1 MAGTLLCSGL
11 ELPIDFGR
19 MMNLRGQTAILT
31 GASGGLGNFIAP
43 AMARAGMNLVLVAF
57 PGEGLHEVCSAVS
70 KEGVKAISL
79 NLDLRDAEQRRRVV
93 STTLEEFG
101 RVDVLVNNA
110 GLEASAVYHELSE
123 GQIND
128 ILTVNLEAPMML
140 TRAVIP
146 EMLRQGHGHIVNM
159 SSLAGKFGP
168 GYQEAYT
175 ATKAALTAFT
185 FSLRGTYRR
194 TGVSASVV
202 CPGFVEAGIY
212 ERMKKQIGRPAPG
225 LLGAGV
231 CSPGRVA
238 RAVIRAIER
247 DLPEIIVSRLPVRP
261 LLALYP
267 LSPSLGAWITDKIL
281 GAHDFFRT
289 VAEAQKERPK

>member
-1 MAGTLLCSGL
+1 
-11 ELPIDFGR
+11 
-19 MMNLRGQTAILT
+19 
-31 GASGGLGNFIAP
+31 
-43 AMARAGMNLVLVAF
+43 MNLVLVAF
-57 PGEGLHEVCSAVS
+57 PGEGLQEVCSAVT
-70 KEGVKAISL
+70 KEGVKAITL
-79 NLDLRDAEQRRRVV
+79 NLDLRDAEQRRQMV
-93 STTLEEFG
+93 STTLKEFG
-101 RVDVLVNNA
+101 GVDVLVNNA
-110 GLEASAVYHELSE
+110 GVEASAAYHDLSE
-123 GQIND
+123 GQIKD

-140 TRAVIP
+140 TRSVLP
-146 EMLRQGHGHIVNM
+146 TMLRQGHGHIGNM

-168 GYQEAYT
+168 GFQEAYS

-185 FSLRGTYRR
+185 FSLRGTYRG

-202 CPGFVEAGIY
+202 CPGFVQAGIY

-231 CSPGRVA
+231 CSPERVA
-238 RAVIRAIER
+238 QAVVRAIER

-289 VAEAQKERPK
+289 VAEAQRKNPE

>member
-1 MAGTLLCSGL
+1 
-11 ELPIDFGR
+11 
-19 MMNLRGQTAILT
+19 
-31 GASGGLGNFIAP
+31 
-43 AMARAGMNLVLVAF
+43 MNLVLVAF
-57 PGEGLHEVCSAVS
+57 PGEGLLEVCSAVT
-70 KEGVKAISL
+70 KEGVKAIAL
-79 NLDLRDAEQRRRVV
+79 DFDLRDAQQRQRVV
-93 STTLEEFG
+93 STTLKEFG

-110 GLEASAVYHELSE
+110 GLEASAFYHELSE
-123 GQIND
+123 EQIKD
-128 ILTVNLEAPMML
+128 ILTVNLEAPMLL
-140 TRAVIP
+140 TRAVLP
-146 EMLRQGHGHIVNM
+146 GMLRQGHGHIVNM

-168 GYQEAYT
+168 GFQEAYT

-185 FSLRGTYRR
+185 FSLRGTYRK

-231 CSPGRVA
+231 CSPEHVA
-238 RAVIRAIER
+238 QAVVRAIER

-289 VAEAQKERPK
+289 VAEAQRRNHK

>member
-1 MAGTLLCSGL
+1 M
-11 ELPIDFGR
+11 R
-19 MMNLRGQTAILT
+19 NLRGQTAILT

-57 PGEGLHEVCSAVS
+57 PGEGLHEVCSAVT
-70 KEGVKAISL
+70 KEGVKAMPLS
-79 NLDLRDAEQRRRVV
+79 LDLRDAEQRRRLV
-93 STTLEEFG
+93 STTLKEFG
-101 RVDVLVNNA
+101 GVDVLVNNA
-110 GLEASAVYHELSE
+110 GVEACAAYHDLSE
-123 GQIND
+123 GQIKD
-128 ILTVNLEAPMML
+128 ILAVNLEAPMML
-140 TRAVIP
+140 TRAVLP

-168 GYQEAYT
+168 GYQEAYA
-175 ATKAALTAFT
+175 ATKAALTTFT

-212 ERMKKQIGRPAPG
+212 ERMKKQIGRSAPG

-231 CSPGRVA
+231 CSPERVA
-238 RAVIRAIER
+238 QAVMRAIER

-267 LSPSLGAWITDKIL
+267 LSPSLGAWITDKVL

-289 VAEAQKERPK
+289 VAEAQRKNPK